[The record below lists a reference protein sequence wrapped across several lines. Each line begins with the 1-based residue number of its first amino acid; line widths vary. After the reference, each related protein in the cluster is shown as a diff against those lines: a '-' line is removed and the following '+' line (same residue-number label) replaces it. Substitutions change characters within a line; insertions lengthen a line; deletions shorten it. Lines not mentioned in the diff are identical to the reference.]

1 MLQKEDSK
9 ISMKENV
16 WNKYPFLVFFLSSSS
31 YYPSIGTFILHSK
44 TAFSRVPSM
53 FLTAIFLLRKDLED
67 FNTSNYFFWYFT
79 FSLWL
84 LSVVS
89 LFKLIKA
96 WTIIHFQNIIIIIF
110 IIINKTIISCFAGM
124 KKQAIILII

>member
-1 MLQKEDSK
+1 
-9 ISMKENV
+9 MKTPKYPWRRMF

-67 FNTSNYFFWYFT
+67 FKTSNYFFWYFT

-89 LFKLIKA
+89 LLKLIKA

-124 KKQAIILII
+124 KKTSYLAII